1 MKPTSIWYQKNSVN
15 QNTSNDRL
23 KTLERV
29 KLEKSW
35 NYKIVVDCKR
45 DAQTKND
52 LLNFPTTF
60 LYEKNEIGIC
70 NFFSIKCEMRKG
82 NLLLTL
88 NLAA

>member
-1 MKPTSIWYQKNSVN
+1 MKPTSIWYQKNALN
-15 QNTSNDRL
+15 QNTSNDGL

-60 LYEKNEIGIC
+60 LYEKMKFVFAI
-70 NFFSIKCEMRKG
+70 FSP
-82 NLLLTL
+82 
-88 NLAA
+88 